1 MSRSTRGRSV
11 MEMKVRLAG
20 SPAAILIDRARW
32 QMHRSFGRQRAE
44 LAELNMEGPRLRLVL
59 SALITADSHCLD
71 GGCHVGSVLAQMV
84 ALAPAGRHIAVEPVE
99 AKAAAL
105 AKRYTTVN
113 VVHAALGENPGSMEM
128 VQDLTGFASLR
139 PASTDADAA
148 RSTRAVSVVTIDD
161 LVGDNQLDVIK
172 LDIEGAELWALRGA
186 TKVFAREQP
195 SLLFE
200 CGTNADL
207 ERFGYARADI
217 HSFITDEL
225 GYSIYTL
232 TDFIYGREPR
242 TAAEFE
248 RNGTY
253 PFTGF
258 NYVALPAQRPVAR
271 MVAENG
277 RERHFS

>member
-1 MSRSTRGRSV
+1 

-20 SPAAILIDRARW
+20 SPAAVLVDRARW

-59 SALITADSHCLD
+59 GALIEADSHCLD

-84 ALAPAGRHIAVEPVE
+84 ALAPAGRHIAVEPVD

-105 AKRYTTVN
+105 TRRYTTVT
-113 VVHAALGENPGSMEM
+113 VVHAALGEHPGSMEM

-139 PASTDADAA
+139 PTNADADATGPT
-148 RSTRAVSVVTIDD
+148 STVEIVTIDD
-161 LVGDNQLDVIK
+161 LVGDNRLDVIK

-186 TKVFAREQP
+186 KKVFAREQP

-200 CGTNADL
+200 CGTDVNL
-207 ERFGYARADI
+207 ERFGYTRADI
-217 HSFITDEL
+217 HRFITDDL

-232 TDFIYGREPR
+232 TDFIYGR
-242 TAAEFE
+242 AARSASEFE

-258 NYVALPAQRPVAR
+258 NYVALPAQRPVTR